1 MDRDEDVRVICR
13 HVCTLRQPLCAY
25 LMWVPVG
32 MYIRDQVHFQRPA
45 NSMCSDPFHDSKV
58 QAIELEPPGFNFGV
72 GRRDVRLEAIVCA
85 CLSRFDRRTAHDMIM
100 R

>member
-1 MDRDEDVRVICR
+1 MRTYVS
-13 HVCTLRQPLCAY
+13 Y
-25 LMWVPVG
+25 VG
-32 MYIRDQVHFQRPA
+32 MYVHYVSPYVLNFQRPA

>member
-1 MDRDEDVRVICR
+1 
-13 HVCTLRQPLCAY
+13 
-25 LMWVPVG
+25 
-32 MYIRDQVHFQRPA
+32 
-45 NSMCSDPFHDSKV
+45 MCSDPFHDSKV